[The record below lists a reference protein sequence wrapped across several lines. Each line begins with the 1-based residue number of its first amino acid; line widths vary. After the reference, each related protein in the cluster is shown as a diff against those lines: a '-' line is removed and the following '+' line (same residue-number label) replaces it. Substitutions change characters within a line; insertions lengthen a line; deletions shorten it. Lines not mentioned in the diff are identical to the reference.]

1 MADFRSH
8 LFKWALDPRPGPPMK
23 APDPTPFD
31 LRPYLNKTSDR
42 TDAPI
47 PRKSMA
53 SKKMAEAREVLQ
65 GQFRST
71 QNTTP
76 RQLRPA
82 RDPSDS
88 DSLFSDSDDDYTDP
102 FAKAAA
108 PTIPDYKPHA
118 RRSLPPMDM
127 YPMQMDYKEV
137 ADEINRWLAKHKQGY
152 GIVIQ
157 RSNKTALGNLR
168 SVTLGCDRGGA
179 YKNSHRV
186 TEADRRRRYTRPTRK
201 VSCPFRFQIKP
212 GDDGAWKA
220 TVVSDVHNHPLSED
234 VAEHAKQRQLF
245 LSPEIKN
252 EIITMFNA
260 KLPARMVLAELEKKH
275 GDIPIRRKDLY
286 NLKRT
291 ASIKS
296 HWLQGSHFQS
306 PGES

>member
-8 LFKWALDPRPGPPMK
+8 LFKWALDPPPVPPMQ
-23 APDPTPFD
+23 APDSAPFD
-31 LRPYLNKTSDR
+31 LRSYLNKTSDK
-42 TDAPI
+42 TESPI
-47 PRKSMA
+47 PRKSKA
-53 SKKMAEAREVLQ
+53 SDKVAEAQRILH
-65 GQFRST
+65 GQFRPT
-71 QNTTP
+71 QNASR

-82 RDPSDS
+82 REASDS
-88 DSLFSDSDDDYTDP
+88 DSLFHDSDDVYTDP
-102 FAKAAA
+102 FAKDAA
-108 PTIPDYKPHA
+108 TIIPDYEPHA
-118 RRSLPPMDM
+118 RGSLPPMNM

-157 RSNKTALGNLR
+157 RSNKTAMGNLR

-212 GDDGAWKA
+212 GDEGAWKA
-220 TVVSDVHNHPLSED
+220 TMVSDVHNHFLSED

-245 LSPEIKN
+245 LSPGIKD
-252 EIITMFNA
+252 EIIAMFNA
-260 KLPARMVLAELEKKH
+260 KVPARKVLAELEKNH

-296 HWLQGSHFQS
+296 QLHGSNFQS

>member
-8 LFKWALDPRPGPPMK
+8 LFKWALDPPPVPPMQ
-23 APDPTPFD
+23 APDSAPFD
-31 LRPYLNKTSDR
+31 LRSYLNKTSDK

-47 PRKSMA
+47 PRKSNA
-53 SKKMAEAREVLQ
+53 SDKIAEAQRVLQ
-65 GQFRST
+65 GQFRPT
-71 QNTTP
+71 QNASR

-82 RDPSDS
+82 REASDS
-88 DSLFSDSDDDYTDP
+88 DSLFYDSGDDYTGP
-102 FAKAAA
+102 FAKDAA
-108 PTIPDYKPHA
+108 PIIPHYEPHA
-118 RRSLPPMDM
+118 RGSLPPMNM
-127 YPMQMDYKEV
+127 YSMQMDYKEV

-157 RSNKTALGNLR
+157 RSNKTAMGNLR
-168 SVTLGCDRGGA
+168 NVTLGCDRGGA
-179 YKNSHRV
+179 HKNSHRV

-212 GDDGAWKA
+212 GDEGAWRA
-220 TVVSDVHNHPLSED
+220 TMVSDVHNHPLSED

-245 LSPEIKN
+245 LSPEFKD
-252 EIITMFNA
+252 EIIAMFNA
-260 KLPARMVLAELEKKH
+260 KVPARKVLAELEKNH

-296 HWLQGSHFQS
+296 QLQVSDFQS